1 MTSDI
6 DDHRRPRYQIIADD
20 LINKITSNR
29 ISVGSRLPSEKELCS
44 HYGVSRYTVREALR
58 VIKEMG
64 LVSIRRGS
72 GSIVLSS
79 QPKNA
84 HVQSINSLSE
94 LLNYPETSFSLIKSG
109 MAMIDGN
116 LANTLNIKKEVW
128 FQISGIRRSNSS
140 NTPIC
145 WQDVYVLPEYR
156 DAARQVP
163 LNHRAVHQIIELHH
177 GSLIEEAQLN
187 IFASQI
193 GRPLA
198 KHLEV
203 QEGASAMTIIRLY
216 HDNTG
221 RLFEITSSIHPEGRF
236 IYSLHMKHGKKN
248 SE

>member
-72 GSIVLSS
+72 GTKVLSAK
-79 QPKNA
+79 PKDA
-84 HVQSINSLSE
+84 YVQSVNSLSE
-94 LLNYPETSFSLIKSG
+94 LLRYPETRFSLKKSG
-109 MAMIDGN
+109 MAMIDRN

-145 WQDVYVLPEYR
+145 WQDVYVLPEYE
-156 DAARQVP
+156 DAARRVP
-163 LNHRAVHQIIELHH
+163 FSHHAVHQIIELRH

-193 GRPLA
+193 DRPLA
-198 KHLEV
+198 RHLEV
-203 QEGASAMTIIRLY
+203 QEGSSAMTIIRLY
-216 HDNTG
+216 HDNKG
-221 RLFEITSSIHPEGRF
+221 RLFEITRSIHPEGRF
-236 IYSLHMKHGKKN
+236 VYSLHMKHDKQN
-248 SE
+248 RE

>member
-84 HVQSINSLSE
+84 HV
-94 LLNYPETSFSLIKSG
+94 
-109 MAMIDGN
+109 
-116 LANTLNIKKEVW
+116 
-128 FQISGIRRSNSS
+128 
-140 NTPIC
+140 
-145 WQDVYVLPEYR
+145 
-156 DAARQVP
+156 
-163 LNHRAVHQIIELHH
+163 
-177 GSLIEEAQLN
+177 
-187 IFASQI
+187 
-193 GRPLA
+193 
-198 KHLEV
+198 
-203 QEGASAMTIIRLY
+203 
-216 HDNTG
+216 
-221 RLFEITSSIHPEGRF
+221 
-236 IYSLHMKHGKKN
+236 
-248 SE
+248 